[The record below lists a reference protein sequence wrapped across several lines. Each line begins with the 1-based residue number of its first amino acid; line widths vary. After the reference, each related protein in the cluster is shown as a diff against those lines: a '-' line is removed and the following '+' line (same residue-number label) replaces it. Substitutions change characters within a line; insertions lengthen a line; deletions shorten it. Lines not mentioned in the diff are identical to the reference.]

1 MTEKQVENEIV
12 RIIKD
17 LGGQKESFDTIVAS
31 GLRGALPHGKASEKV
46 IEYGDFVTFDFGA
59 KYNNY
64 CSDITRTIC
73 MGTINKELEEIYN
86 IVRKANEECIRVL
99 ILE

>member
-1 MTEKQVENEIV
+1 MV

-46 IEYGDFVTFDFGA
+46 IEY
-59 KYNNY
+59 
-64 CSDITRTIC
+64 
-73 MGTINKELEEIYN
+73 
-86 IVRKANEECIRVL
+86 
-99 ILE
+99 